1 MEKITITYNGEKKEF
16 EKNTTY
22 FDISKEFGMGKE
34 VLGVSIDNIIFH
46 LSDVAKCDNVIDFV
60 DITDVV
66 GHKIYKSGVKFLF
79 EVALKET
86 IKGADVRFEHSVPKG
101 VLATIVTEEE
111 ITEETL
117 NSIKSKMAT
126 IVSENLP
133 IKKLNILKSEA
144 IEYYTKQEYH
154 EKALNVQH
162 ISDKVVSLF
171 ELNGYFNYFYTGMPY
186 STNSITKYEIKSL
199 GKNKI
204 IILMPDREGNIPD
217 YSNSDN
223 IINAFYDGKCLLSDL
238 NIEYLADLNSE
249 VVNLKIKDF
258 IKSCEL
264 VFNLNLAS
272 AAKKISDNKNIKFVM
287 IAGPSSSGK
296 TTTTKRLS
304 DYLRANGYDPI
315 KISIDDYFV
324 EREET
329 PLDKFGNKDY
339 ECLNAIDIELLNN
352 DLDDLLN
359 GKTVRMKR
367 YNFITGKKELLDKE
381 IKIKDN
387 TILLLEGLHALNDE
401 LTPKIDPKYKYKI
414 YLSPFIPL
422 NIDRHNYIS
431 TVDLR
436 LIRRMIRDSR
446 TRGNSVVD
454 TIDTWQS
461 VRRGEQKYIFPFVS
475 QADLV
480 INTALAYEVG
490 VLRVFIEP
498 LLYSVDINNKY
509 YEEARRIINSLK
521 TFFSIP
527 GEFVPEDSILREFIG
542 GKYND

>member
-16 EKNTTY
+16 DKNITY
-22 FDISKEFGMGKE
+22 FEISKAFGMGKE
-34 VLGVSIDNIIFH
+34 VLGVNIDNIIYH
-46 LSDVAKCDNVIDFV
+46 LSDTAKADSIIDFV

-79 EVALKET
+79 EVALKKTLKEV
-86 IKGADVRFEHSVPKG
+86 DVRFEHSVPKG
-101 VLATIVTEEE
+101 VLATIVCDRE
-111 ITEETL
+111 ISVEDL
-117 NSIKSKMAT
+117 NNIKQEMSSI
-126 IVSENLP
+126 VNENIP
-133 IKKLNILKSEA
+133 IKKLTILKSEA
-144 IEYYTKQEYH
+144 IEYYNKQEYY

-171 ELNGYFNYFYTGMPY
+171 ELSGYFNYYYTGMPY
-186 STNSITKYEIKSL
+186 STGSITKYEIKSI

-204 IILMPDREGNIPD
+204 IILMPDREGNIPN
-217 YSNSDN
+217 YSNSNN
-223 IINAFYDGKCLLSDL
+223 IINAFYDGKCLLNDL

-296 TTTTKRLS
+296 TTTTKRLA
-304 DYLRANGYDPI
+304 DYLRASGYDPI

-381 IKIKDN
+381 LKIKDN

-401 LTPKIDPKYKYKI
+401 LTPKISAKYKYKI

-480 INTALAYEVG
+480 INTALPYEVG

-527 GEFVPEDSILREFIG
+527 GEYVPEDSILREFIG